1 MLLVVPL
8 RPADL
13 ASRKQAGLP
22 ISVLTA
28 WDAISAAVV
37 TEAGAGAVSMMRAI
51 KQALDPKN
59 IMNPGKIFL
68 D

>member
-13 ASRKQAGLP
+13 TSRKQAGLP

-37 TEAGAGAVSMMRAI
+37 T
-51 KQALDPKN
+51 
-59 IMNPGKIFL
+59 
-68 D
+68 